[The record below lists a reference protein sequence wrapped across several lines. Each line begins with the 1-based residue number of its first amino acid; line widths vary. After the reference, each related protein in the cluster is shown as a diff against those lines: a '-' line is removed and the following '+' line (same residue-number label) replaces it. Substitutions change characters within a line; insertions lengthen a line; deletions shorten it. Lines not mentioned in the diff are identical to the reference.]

1 MAKKIKSLVKLNV
14 RAGAA
19 TAAPPVGTA
28 LGPHGVPIM
37 DFVNQ
42 FNEKTKEQKGDLLP
56 VIITIYE
63 DRSFDFVTKQPPI
76 AEMIKKALNTDKG
89 SAKPGRETK
98 GKLTKSQAEDI
109 AKAKMPD
116 LNTTDIESAVKVVGG
131 VARSMGVELE
141 K

>member
-1 MAKKIKSLVKLNV
+1 MAKKIKNIVKLNV

-63 DRSFDFVTKQPPI
+63 DRSFDFITKQPPI

-89 SAKPGRETK
+89 ASKPGREVK
-98 GKLTKSQAEDI
+98 GKLTRTQAEDI

-116 LNTTDIESAVKVVGG
+116 LNTTNIDSAVKVVGG
-131 VARSMGVELE
+131 VAKSMGIELE
-141 K
+141 N

>member
-1 MAKKIKSLVKLNV
+1 MAKKIKSIVKLNV

-42 FNEKTKEQKGDLLP
+42 FNDKTKEQKGDLLP

-63 DRSFDFVTKQPPI
+63 DRSFDFITKKPPI
-76 AEMIKKALNTDKG
+76 SEMIKKTLNTDKG
-89 SAKPGRETK
+89 AAKPGRETK
-98 GKLTKSQAEDI
+98 GKLTRAQAEEI
-109 AKAKMPD
+109 ANAKMPD
-116 LNTTDIESAVKVVGG
+116 LNTTDLNAAVKVVGG
-131 VARSMGVELE
+131 VAQSMGVEIE
-141 K
+141 S

>member
-1 MAKKIKSLVKLNV
+1 MAKKIKNIVKLNV
-14 RAGAA
+14 RAGLA

-63 DRSFDFVTKQPPI
+63 DRSFDFITKQPPI
-76 AEMIKKALNTDKG
+76 SEMIKKTLNTDKG
-89 SAKPGRETK
+89 ATKPGREVK
-98 GKLTKSQAEDI
+98 GKLTRVQAEDI

-116 LNTTDIESAVKVVGG
+116 LNTTNIDSAVKIVGG
-131 VARSMGVELE
+131 VAKSMGIELE

>member
-63 DRSFDFVTKQPPI
+63 DRSFDFITKQPPI
-76 AEMIKKALNTDKG
+76 AEIIKKALNTDKG
-89 SAKPGRETK
+89 SAKPGREAK

-131 VARSMGVELE
+131 VARSMGVEIE